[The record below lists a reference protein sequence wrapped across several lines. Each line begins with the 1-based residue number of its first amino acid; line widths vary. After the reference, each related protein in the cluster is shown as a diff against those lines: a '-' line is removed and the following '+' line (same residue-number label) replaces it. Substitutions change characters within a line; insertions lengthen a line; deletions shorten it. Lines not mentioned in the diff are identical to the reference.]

1 MPHGLF
7 KRGHHSS
14 GHKHHNSE
22 KDADKVPIEEYAEL
36 QQQIQDLREELDDAA
51 ENLQLAKLSARTLED
66 HFRSEIDDAKELRS
80 SFLASEAQVAELESQ
95 ARAGRGDAAELSSSL
110 AEQRA
115 RVAELE
121 TQHVATEEQHKA
133 VVSKLAG
140 EAMAKASDA
149 DDAKVRLAQLQ
160 QTLAEVQAEAGELR
174 KSVAAPA
181 LADSLLNGEV
191 DTLRTEVD
199 QLRRAQDKHAVEQ
212 EEMRSLSDQ
221 LRDLQ
226 GCVAGRD
233 KAVAE
238 LEVKL
243 QLAEVQQEARHDD
256 AELASIKSELAAS
269 NALAVSLQSQLDAG
283 AEQRSRSSAEKERD
297 DAQLAVV
304 KLELAE
310 RSALVARLQSQLH
323 AAAEETPKSRGETP
337 KSRGETSRDDVEL
350 ASVKAELAERSDRVA
365 SLQLQLDAAAEEGLR
380 LVDANTTL
388 EEQLQEETEKSTQLS
403 ERLDSSVPA
412 VDAEAMKEK
421 AEHTVERSAAL
432 LAEVVAFQTEC
443 ESLRREVDE
452 AAHRPNLELLVEQ
465 ATGRSAELL
474 ASLAASEVLTTE
486 LSSAEATAEEAN
498 AMLRDE
504 LKEAEALEASRSQT
518 TDELREELAREC
530 AGHSAAAA
538 AADNALA
545 AHTALRSEVAEAE
558 SAVEDSETCVGKLQA
573 ELSRERAGRESE
585 THAANAAQQSLQSGK
600 VHQDEVH
607 ALRDEL
613 TRERRQSNAE
623 VAALAAA
630 REQLAAA
637 PMPDSGSHDEIQELL
652 AEVSDLKYAL
662 NVTSEA
668 AACLDD
674 SGEPVGVQEARRFR
688 AECAQLQSE
697 LQRSKATA
705 AAASAS
711 AMREQRITADFGDAG
726 SGNRHATLHGG
737 SQLNQQNRSTPSFTS
752 CPQEVKAISAK
763 GDADE
768 KNPFSDASSEEEEE
782 PSTGDDPPAF
792 TFMPPGRAAPA
803 AAAAQGAGNPFGEEA
818 FDEPDSTNPFQE
830 PAGNPFDLES
840 SQGSPAQRNPFAAD
854 GAADVSR
861 DDLEVLEPQ
870 TPSQSLSR
878 GQHGSVDLLTNDQST
893 PSFSSKD
900 VAAAQA
906 AAAAEVAHL
915 RAALQSEEEAC
926 VEAKAACAEA
936 REEAARGAKRALAA
950 ASGADAGAEAG
961 EVHQLRRAL
970 SDEAAK
976 SRRLCEQALRAEES
990 RRRLLQE
997 MLEDSQA
1004 EVDVVQLAKLVG
1016 RAAKAIAAVSE
1027 VAPVRPAEQV
1037 PVSGMPATSTPAGSP
1052 PRSAS
1057 APEASASQPGSTPQ
1071 SATIRTPQRLP
1082 CLPGLPAGSLSDVA
1096 VTPSR
1101 LQGIPGIPG
1110 PAARSPR
1117 GSMPTPSAYM
1127 DLR

>member
-1 MPHGLF
+1 
-7 KRGHHSS
+7 
-14 GHKHHNSE
+14 
-22 KDADKVPIEEYAEL
+22 
-36 QQQIQDLREELDDAA
+36 
-51 ENLQLAKLSARTLED
+51 
-66 HFRSEIDDAKELRS
+66 
-80 SFLASEAQVAELESQ
+80 
-95 ARAGRGDAAELSSSL
+95 
-110 AEQRA
+110 
-115 RVAELE
+115 
-121 TQHVATEEQHKA
+121 
-133 VVSKLAG
+133 
-140 EAMAKASDA
+140 
-149 DDAKVRLAQLQ
+149 
-160 QTLAEVQAEAGELR
+160 
-174 KSVAAPA
+174 
-181 LADSLLNGEV
+181 
-191 DTLRTEVD
+191 
-199 QLRRAQDKHAVEQ
+199 
-212 EEMRSLSDQ
+212 
-221 LRDLQ
+221 
-226 GCVAGRD
+226 
-233 KAVAE
+233 
-238 LEVKL
+238 
-243 QLAEVQQEARHDD
+243 
-256 AELASIKSELAAS
+256 
-269 NALAVSLQSQLDAG
+269 
-283 AEQRSRSSAEKERD
+283 
-297 DAQLAVV
+297 
-304 KLELAE
+304 
-310 RSALVARLQSQLH
+310 
-323 AAAEETPKSRGETP
+323 
-337 KSRGETSRDDVEL
+337 
-350 ASVKAELAERSDRVA
+350 
-365 SLQLQLDAAAEEGLR
+365 
-380 LVDANTTL
+380 
-388 EEQLQEETEKSTQLS
+388 
-403 ERLDSSVPA
+403 
-412 VDAEAMKEK
+412 
-421 AEHTVERSAAL
+421 
-432 LAEVVAFQTEC
+432 
-443 ESLRREVDE
+443 
-452 AAHRPNLELLVEQ
+452 
-465 ATGRSAELL
+465 
-474 ASLAASEVLTTE
+474 
-486 LSSAEATAEEAN
+486 
-498 AMLRDE
+498 MLRDE